1 MSLTPV
7 NEKDINNGQGL
18 SDEQIERITATV
30 IALAKNSNNAQA
42 ITLAHNLKMSK
53 DVAEKKK
60 WIVIFY
66 LGCFQLLTFI
76 NTARDKDLPLDEY
89 KRELDLLFKGKSNG
103 AA

>member
-1 MSLTPV
+1 MALTPV
-7 NEKDINNGQGL
+7 NEKDIGNGKQL
-18 SDEQIERITATV
+18 TDEQVERIATTV
-30 IALAKNSNNAQA
+30 IKLAQNSNNAQA

-53 DVAEKKK
+53 DVMEKKK

-89 KRELDLLFKGKSNG
+89 KKELDLLFKGKSNG